1 MINPDG
7 TYTVDLKPDEYD
19 MVIKKT
25 SYLEYRLTN
34 IVVEDGETVTIED
47 INIYAG
53 DVVET
58 GEIEI
63 DDLVAITENY
73 GEANEE
79 EENKERQRYD
89 LNEDGNVNKLDRDI
103 LKVNYGKVA
112 ETERWVDP
120 ETYIDF

>member
-19 MVIKKT
+19 MVIRKT
-25 SYLEYRLTN
+25 SYLECRLTN
-34 IVVEDGETVTIED
+34 IVVENGETVTIDD